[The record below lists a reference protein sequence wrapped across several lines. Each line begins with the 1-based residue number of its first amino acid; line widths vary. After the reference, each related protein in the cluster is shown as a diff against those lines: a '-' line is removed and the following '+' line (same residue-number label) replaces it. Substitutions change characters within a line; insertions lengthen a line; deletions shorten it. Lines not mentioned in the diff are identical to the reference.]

1 MLGVAHRFSIITQMS
16 EERHDEST
24 YAVIRAAIE
33 VRLLIVICVI
43 CGICGFNPASDFAN
57 RGDGQG

>member
-1 MLGVAHRFSIITQMS
+1 MLGVVHRFSIITQMS

-43 CGICGFNPASDFAN
+43 CGICGL
-57 RGDGQG
+57 